1 MAVTTTTIETTLV
14 TLVDIQT
21 GFSDRIGI
29 QVSNTGATALNAFQ
43 MHGSIDG
50 TTWVALATDAGGYS
64 TPLLPLRRTIGAPV
78 TLAGGATAQLLIDGG
93 YYQRLRLRASV
104 ASGSTT
110 AAVTV
115 CGNR

>member
-1 MAVTTTTIETTLV
+1 MATTTTVETALATIF
-14 TLVDIQT
+14 DIGT

-43 MHGSIDG
+43 LQGSIDG
-50 TTWVALATDAGGYS
+50 TTWVALATDAGGFS

-78 TLAGGATAQLLIDGG
+78 TLAGGATAQLLLNGG

-104 ASGSTT
+104 ASGTTTT
-110 AAVTV
+110 AVTAWN
-115 CGNR
+115 NR